1 VRIKKN
7 LIKEVLKELYEE
19 YFPDAD
25 YTRDLSKAL
34 GTGEEDGGPS
44 LDLEAALLYLEDKG
58 LVARTEHGRRI
69 TAEGIDKLEGGSL
82 I

>member
-1 VRIKKN
+1 VRIKKT
-7 LIKEVLKELYEE
+7 LVKEVLKELYEE

-25 YTRDLSKAL
+25 YTHDLPTTL
-34 GTGEEDGGPS
+34 GTGQEDGGPA
-44 LDLEAALLYLEDKG
+44 LEVEAALLYLEDKG